1 MLLQLCRSTLAC
13 RVCWHDDS
21 LQDPKGEAVF
31 AGTADLMIEG
41 GTVVTDAGSKRAAVV
56 VVGGRIEAIVDT
68 AEEAAQIAA
77 VRRIDATGRL
87 VMPGGVDPH
96 CHVGIRVGSYTTLD
110 TYESASLAALAGGTT
125 TIVDFAIPAA
135 GEDPLEAL
143 AERLSLAATS
153 RCDYAEHGCLNAPT
167 SSIRATVRALADA
180 GVRTIKLF
188 TTYRGI
194 LMVDT
199 ETIAEVMAALND
211 VGGLTYVHAE
221 ANDLVEAAQ
230 LLAVNAARIGAA
242 GHAATR
248 PEAAEERAVADVLG
262 AAERINAAVYFV
274 HQSTSGAIDLVQAAR
289 SRGLQAFTESC
300 PHYLTLDDSR
310 YESAH
315 PERFVCCPPLRSR
328 ETVDALGTRAEMG
341 VIDTVGSD
349 HCCYDSVQK
358 AERADDVRE
367 MPNGLPGVETRLPI
381 VFDRYVATGRI
392 TPERF
397 VAMVATNPA
406 RLNGLYPRKGT
417 IAVGSDADV
426 VILDPR
432 ASRTVSAAELHME
445 TDYSPYEGQSVIGWP
460 HTVVAKG
467 RVVVDDGHLIDPG
480 PVGVFI
486 KAEAMQPPFLPRRS

>member
-1 MLLQLCRSTLAC
+1 
-13 RVCWHDDS
+13 
-21 LQDPKGEAVF
+21 VF
-31 AGTADLMIEG
+31 AGTADLVIEG
-41 GTVVTDAGSKRAAVV
+41 GTVVTDAWTKRATVV
-56 VVGGRIEAIVDT
+56 VVGERIEAIVDT

-96 CHVGIRVGSYTTLD
+96 CHVGIRVGSYTTRD
-110 TYESASLAALAGGTT
+110 TYTSASLAALAGGTT
-125 TIVDFAIPAA
+125 TIVDFAIPAP
-135 GEDPLEAL
+135 GQDPLEAL
-143 AERLSLAATS
+143 AERLSFARTS
-153 RCDYAEHGCLNAPT
+153 RCDYAEHGCLNGPT
-167 SSIRATVRALADA
+167 SSIPATVRALADA

-188 TTYRGI
+188 TTYRGL

-199 ETIAEVMAALND
+199 ETIAEVMAAMND

-230 LLAVNAARIGAA
+230 LQALNAARIGAA

-262 AAERINAAVYFV
+262 AAERMNAAVYFV
-274 HQSTSGAIDLVQAAR
+274 HQSTPGAIDLVQAAR
-289 SRGLQAFTESC
+289 ARGLHAFTESC
-300 PHYLTLDDSR
+300 PHYLTLDDGR
-310 YESAH
+310 YGSAH
-315 PERFVCCPPLRSR
+315 PERWVCCPPLRNR

-341 VIDTVGSD
+341 LIDTVGSD

-381 VFDRYVATGRI
+381 VFDRFVATGRI

-426 VILDPR
+426 VILDPQ

-445 TDYSPYEGQSVIGWP
+445 TDYSPYEGLSVIGWP
-460 HTVVAKG
+460 STVVAKG

-480 PVGVFI
+480 PVGEFI
-486 KAEAMQPPFLPRRS
+486 EAEAMQPPYLPRPS